1 MFGLAIVDSGNY
13 ALQLCSILEG
23 KGYSFEVIPTP
34 CKIAKGGCG
43 YCLKFPLRFKDIVLQ
58 QARRNGIIIRE
69 IYSIETQGL
78 KNKYEKIY
86 P

>member
-13 ALQLCSILEG
+13 ALQLCSILEE
-23 KGYSFEVIPTP
+23 KGYSFEVIATP

-43 YCLKFPLRFKDIVLQ
+43 FCLKFPLEFKDMVLQ

-69 IYSIETQGL
+69 IYKVEPHVT
-78 KNKYEKIY
+78 KNKYVKIY